1 MEPKMSKYLHAKGR
15 ALGLPIGGTFELTP
29 RCNFNCKM
37 CYVHLTAQEQKARG
51 EELTARRWLDL
62 AQKARDAG
70 TVFLL
75 LTGGEATIR
84 PDFPEIYRELQKMG
98 FILSLNSN
106 GFLLDGDLRR
116 LLIDAP
122 PTRVNI
128 SLYGMSNEVYE
139 RLCGVAAYDRVIANV
154 RALRQAGVDVRLTMS
169 VTPDNFGDMERVT
182 QTAKEIGAKIIAGA
196 YMFPPLRAHPERV
209 GENFRFCAEEA
220 GQLSAKYDKLRFDP
234 EIFSRRIE
242 ALRNGLGIPTED
254 DEDCD
259 LTAVGE
265 KVNCRA
271 GSTTFWASWDG
282 LLLPCGQMP
291 EPAVKIENGDFLSA
305 WQKLREKTAELRL
318 PKECSD
324 CRIRHACQICAAKCL
339 CETGRT
345 DRKPEYLCRMT
356 RAYLAE
362 LLGEKETKI

>member
-1 MEPKMSKYLHAKGR
+1 MEPKLSKYLHTRGR
-15 ALGLPIGGTFELTP
+15 VLGLPIGGTFELTP

-51 EELTARRWLDL
+51 EELTAGQWLDL
-62 AQKARDAG
+62 AQRVRDAG

-84 PDFPEIYRELQKMG
+84 PDFSEIYREIQKMG

-139 RLCGVAAYDRVIANV
+139 RLCGVAAYDRVIANI
-154 RALRQAGVDVRLTMS
+154 RALRQAGVDVRVTMT
-169 VTPDNFGDMERVT
+169 VTPDNATDMEQVM
-182 QTAKEIGAKIIAGA
+182 QEATAIGAKITASP
-196 YMFPPLRAHPERV
+196 YMFPPLRAHPDRV
-209 GENFRFCAEEA
+209 GENFRFSPEEA
-220 GQLSAKYDKLRFDP
+220 GLFAAKFDKLRFEP
-234 EIFSRRIE
+234 EIFSRRTE
-242 ALRNGLGIPTED
+242 AIAKGLPVDAED
-254 DEDCD
+254 NDDCD

-265 KVNCRA
+265 KINCRA

-282 LLLPCGQMP
+282 FLLPCGQMP

-305 WQKLREKTAELRL
+305 WKKLREKTAELRL
-318 PKECSD
+318 PKDCSV
-324 CRIRHACQICAAKCL
+324 CRMRHACQNCAAKCL
-339 CETGRT
+339 CETGST
-345 DRKPEYLCRMT
+345 DRKPDYLCRMT
-356 RAYLAE
+356 RAYLSD
-362 LLGEKETKI
+362 LLGEKETKT